1 MNLRERFA
9 DWVSRGA
16 LSEARDVADLW
27 AINYKKEQIRLYE
40 RADIAHARID
50 AALAEIDRQKA
61 PNATVRRIGK
71 MLRGEQ

>member
-1 MNLRERFA
+1 MTLRERFA
-9 DWVSRGA
+9 DWISGGA
-16 LSEARDVADLW
+16 LSDAELDVK
-27 AINYKKEQIRLYE
+27 IYKFRMKHFSAQM
-40 RADIAHARID
+40 DIAHARID